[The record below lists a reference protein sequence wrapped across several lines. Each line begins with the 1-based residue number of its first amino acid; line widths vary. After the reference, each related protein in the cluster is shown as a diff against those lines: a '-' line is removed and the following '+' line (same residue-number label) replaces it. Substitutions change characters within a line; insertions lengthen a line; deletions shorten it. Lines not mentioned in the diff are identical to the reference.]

1 MTKKFYVTTPLYYS
15 NDKAHVGSAYTTIAA
30 DVLARWR
37 RSLGD
42 DVYYQTGVDEHGAKM
57 EKAAKLA
64 GFKNPKEF
72 CDYQTQFWKKAW
84 QDLNISYDFFIRTT
98 DTEHEQF
105 VQRFIKKL
113 WDKGEIYKGKYE
125 GLYCLGCEEFKEPSD
140 LIDEKCPMHNSK
152 PQKIKEINYFFKLSK
167 YQKILIGLIESDKFK
182 IKPKER
188 KNEVLGFL
196 KKEKLKDISVSRE
209 KVVWG
214 IQLPWD
220 KKQTVYCWVDALL
233 NYLSGIESKSKIF
246 WPADLHLIGK
256 DILKFHA
263 VLWPALLLAGGYK
276 LSKKIFAHGF
286 FTLQG
291 KKISKTSGNIIY
303 VSVLV
308 EKYGADAVRYSLLRE
323 IPFGQDGDISEEK
336 IANRYNNYLAN
347 DLGNLVLRTITLVKK
362 AKLKGEILK
371 VEVSSLKID
380 NLLQNLKFKEVLEKI
395 FQEVKEANFYINKE
409 KPWQFDHSDKK
420 LRQILQILQEKILL
434 ISKSLEPFM
443 PETSTKIQSQL
454 QTLKAE
460 PLFPRIK

>member
-1 MTKKFYVTTPLYYS
+1 
-15 NDKAHVGSAYTTIAA
+15 
-30 DVLARWR
+30 
-37 RSLGD
+37 
-42 DVYYQTGVDEHGAKM
+42 
-57 EKAAKLA
+57 
-64 GFKNPKEF
+64 
-72 CDYQTQFWKKAW
+72 
-84 QDLNISYDFFIRTT
+84 
-98 DTEHEQF
+98 
-105 VQRFIKKL
+105 
-113 WDKGEIYKGKYE
+113 
-125 GLYCLGCEEFKEPSD
+125 
-140 LIDEKCPMHNSK
+140 
-152 PQKIKEINYFFKLSK
+152 
-167 YQKILIGLIESDKFK
+167 
-182 IKPKER
+182 
-188 KNEVLGFL
+188 
-196 KKEKLKDISVSRE
+196 
-209 KVVWG
+209 
-214 IQLPWD
+214 
-220 KKQTVYCWVDALL
+220 
-233 NYLSGIESKSKIF
+233 
-246 WPADLHLIGK
+246 
-256 DILKFHA
+256 
-263 VLWPALLLAGGYK
+263 

-336 IANRYNNYLAN
+336 IANRYNNDLAN